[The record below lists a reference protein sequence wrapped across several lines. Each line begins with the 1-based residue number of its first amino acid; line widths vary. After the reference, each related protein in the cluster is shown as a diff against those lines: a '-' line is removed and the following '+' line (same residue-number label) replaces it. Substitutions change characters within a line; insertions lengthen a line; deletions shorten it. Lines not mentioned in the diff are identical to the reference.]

1 MLLVSLWLMLLSCIF
16 LNDAA
21 PTIAPS
27 VSTEEQDFAEVTLEN
42 LYI

>member
-1 MLLVSLWLMLLSCIF
+1 MFLVSLWLVLLSSVF
-16 LNDAA
+16 LTDAA

-42 LYI
+42 SYL